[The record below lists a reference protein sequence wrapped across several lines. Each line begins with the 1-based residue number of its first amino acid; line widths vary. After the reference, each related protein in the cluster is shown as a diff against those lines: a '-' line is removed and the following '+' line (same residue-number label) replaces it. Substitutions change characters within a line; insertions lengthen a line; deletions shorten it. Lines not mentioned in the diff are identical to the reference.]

1 MENNIDLT
9 QKTKVRIRKSYVGQK
24 FNMLTVIEELGGGK
38 ILCRC
43 DCGNEKVFDKYN
55 VTGGNTKSCGCLRKI
70 KNDYIGKKFNNLTI
84 IKELENNKVL
94 CHCDCGNEKI
104 LNKYD
109 VTSGNIKSCG
119 CLKNQIIDYTGKKFN
134 HLTIVKELGGGKILC
149 KCDCGNE
156 VIKRKQQ
163 VIKGLIKS
171 CGCITRNEIKRDLTG
186 QRFGMLVVLKRADEE
201 YNSFICKCDCGNEIK
216 VTRGHLINGSVKS
229 CGCLKSTNMK
239 KTQRNA
245 FFGGTAIYAIKNGK
259 ANKNSSTGVK
269 GVCFLPAQNKYMA
282 YLSIK
287 KKNINLGY
295 YDTLEEAKQAR
306 LRAEKKYFLPIIRKY
321 FAHKK
326 TQVRKSYVGQKFGKL
341 TILEE
346 LGGNKVLCR
355 CDCGNVKIL
364 KKSTVINGGTK
375 SCGCLLTGGKVKS
388 YVGKKFNHL
397 TIIEEDGGYRTK
409 AICRCDC
416 GNIVEVKK
424 KDVILGAK
432 KYCGDKSCPYKTKR
446 STSKKNI
453 IGEKFNSLL
462 VLEEFS
468 TRNSKGQR
476 IKKLRCQCDCGNVI
490 EIIKSNVINGHTKS
504 CGCLNKNKH
513 MINRTGQK
521 FGMLTI
527 LKELGNNKILCQ
539 CDCGSTK
546 EYTKSLVVKGNTKSC
561 GCTRIESIRKAKKV
575 KRL

>member
-1 MENNIDLT
+1 MAPRIDLT
-9 QKTKVRIRKSYVGQK
+9 GKKY
-24 FNMLTVIEELGGGK
+24 NHLTILQELGGGK

-70 KNDYIGKKFNNLTI
+70 KNDYTGKKFNNLTI

-134 HLTIVKELGGGKILC
+134 HLTIIRELGGGKVLC

-156 VIKRKQQ
+156 VIKNKQA
-163 VIKGLIKS
+163 VIKKRLIS

-186 QRFGMLVVLKRADEE
+186 QRFGMLVVLKQADEE
-201 YNSFICKCDCGNEIK
+201 YNSFICKCDCGNEIT
-216 VTRGHLINGSVKS
+216 VTRGHLINGSIKS

-245 FFGGTAIYAIKNGK
+245 FFDGTAIYAIKNGK
-259 ANKNSSTGVK
+259 ANKNNSTGVK

-282 YLSIK
+282 YLTIK

-295 YDTLEEAKQAR
+295 YDTLEEAKQTR

-321 FAHKK
+321 FANKK
-326 TQVRKSYVGQKFGKL
+326 TQVRKSYVGQKFGML

-346 LGGNKVLCR
+346 LGSNKIRCR
-355 CDCGNVKIL
+355 CDCGNEKIIT
-364 KKSTVINGGTK
+364 KSTVINGGAK
-375 SCGCLLTGGKVKS
+375 SCGCLRASSMRKISISHKQEKIVS

-397 TIIEEDGGYRTK
+397 TIIDELGKGK
-409 AICRCDC
+409 VIAKCDC
-416 GNIVEVKK
+416 GNIIE
-424 KDVILGAK
+424 AK
-432 KYCGDKSCPYKTKR
+432 KYNIIDGQKKRCNDKNCPYKSKR
-446 STSKKNI
+446 THKKVNINI
-453 IGEKFNSLL
+453 IGEKFNALT
-462 VLEEFS
+462 VLEELS
-468 TRNSKGQR
+468 IINSKGR
-476 IKKLRCQCDCGNVI
+476 SVKKLRCQCDCGNVV
-490 EIIKSNVINGHTKS
+490 EVAKSNVTNGHTKS
-504 CGCLNKNKH
+504 CGCLNKHKRK
-513 MINRTGQK
+513 IDRTGQK

-527 LKELGNNKILCQ
+527 IKELGGNKVLCH
-539 CDCGSTK
+539 CDCGNEK
-546 EYTKSLVVKGNTKSC
+546 IITKSNIIKGGIKSC
-561 GCTRIESIRKAKKV
+561 GCLKK
-575 KRL
+575 KKTTK